1 MLKSTKLLS
10 LSTTQDNKVV
20 VRHDS
25 LKSLEVLLYK
35 TFRLF
40 LFLYTIHIQP
50 LLTTIPGEFGR
61 DLGEI
66 LKFVKN
72 TGGLLIDWFN
82 KN

>member
-10 LSTTQDNKVV
+10 LSTTQDNKLVIQY
-20 VRHDS
+20 DS
-25 LKSLEVLLYK
+25 LKSLEVLLNK

-50 LLTTIPGEFGR
+50 LITPISGEFGR

-66 LKFVKN
+66 LKFVKKYRRTIN
-72 TGGLLIDWFN
+72 
-82 KN
+82 